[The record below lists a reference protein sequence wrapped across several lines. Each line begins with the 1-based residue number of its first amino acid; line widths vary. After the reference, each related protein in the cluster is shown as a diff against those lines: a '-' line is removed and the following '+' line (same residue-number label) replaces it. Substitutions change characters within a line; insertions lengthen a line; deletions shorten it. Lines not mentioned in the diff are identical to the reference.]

1 MLANCI
7 AGLLPLT
14 RRSVGCFTSVPRWRL
29 DLAPRL
35 RYPINDTGI
44 QVPGCFFPLTV
55 SRDFMTPEWTGVRQ
69 GFRRARFCAAPVT
82 WTVRSMIDETGH
94 LRTRRRGPYEL
105 WQPKLRAD
113 YLVSSRVGW
122 LSLLI
127 VAVDVFGC
135 DGNLNVS
142 TLFEPHIIT
151 IFVS

>member
-1 MLANCI
+1 VQSQQ
-7 AGLLPLT
+7 LLMKSQIFEDEFLPGT
-14 RRSVGCFTSVPRWRL
+14 EGSDHPSEEPGVP
-29 DLAPRL
+29 
-35 RYPINDTGI
+35 
-44 QVPGCFFPLTV
+44 
-55 SRDFMTPEWTGVRQ
+55 M
-69 GFRRARFCAAPVT
+69 ARFCSAAVI

-94 LRTRRRGPYEL
+94 LRTRGRGPYEL

-113 YLVSSRVGW
+113 YLVSRRVGW

-127 VAVDVFGC
+127 VAVDIFGC